1 MIKND
6 PIINKIAHGDAIED
20 LAKQRNISISEAKE
34 EFTRMSFLEY
44 HRLISE
50 AGSAITPPSGNTIGP
65 TGSTGTVQKP
75 AQAAAGPEQMK
86 AIWPGKGAPIEMGM
100 TVGMKG
106 PNGLPVPGTVSQVDQ
121 GANGVKVK
129 NPTTGADEWMNMDT
143 LEPFMT
149 QGQPGTAPPAGQQP
163 TQEGADIQRLR
174 ELAGLPE
181 SCSGGAS
188 GAGGIAVAAKPMG
201 GVQRRQPAEE
211 ALKKEYTPKVAKTVV
226 GDTKPAQ
233 ASGQLS
239 STLAANGSKTASRIN
254 NGFKR

>member
-50 AGSAITPPSGNTIGP
+50 AGANITPPSGNTISP
-65 TGSTGTVQKP
+65 SGSTGTVQKP
-75 AQAAAGPEQMK
+75 AQAAAGPQQMK
-86 AIWPGKGAPIEMGM
+86 AIWPGNGAPVEMGM

-106 PNGLPVPGTVSQVDQ
+106 ANGLPVPGTVSQVDK

-129 NPTTGADEWMNMDT
+129 NSTTGADEWVNMDA
-143 LEPFMT
+143 LEPFMA
-149 QGQPGTAPPAGQQP
+149 QGNQAAPVTP
-163 TQEGADIQRLR
+163 GADIQRLR

-188 GAGGIAVAAKPMG
+188 GAGGIAVASKPMG